1 MTTPSRFKPRKTTT
15 KLALLLLALVV
26 AGCSTTTYNPTVYP
40 YKINQQAL
48 RAQPIKTILIASEN
62 VSGAPTKSIL
72 REPSRRIDREL
83 IKYLRSNGYRI
94 APQHIFDNAW
104 KQAIYR
110 YGNIYDPT
118 SGKVDRAAWN
128 AVMATTLAA
137 VRERGGIDGILFTD
151 VIEHDVQHSAG
162 LQHYARWYGVTRKPA
177 TQGAGS
183 GVPVGFNWTQ
193 TIKGASLRVT
203 LYNMQG
209 DPVFA
214 SFGGLDTLHAV
225 DMRNPDAG
233 FVRRK
238 KLLKSDSVIEEGI
251 QLALHPL
258 VPMKKYPGNK
268 K

>member
-1 MTTPSRFKPRKTTT
+1 MTHL
-15 KLALLLLALVV
+15 KLSLLMLAVFV
-26 AGCSTTTYNPTVYP
+26 TGCSTVTYNPTVYP
-40 YKINQQAL
+40 FQINGAAL
-48 RAQPIKTILIASEN
+48 KAQPVKTVLIASVN

-72 REPSRRIDREL
+72 RAPAKRIDREL
-83 IKYLRSNGYRI
+83 EKYLRANGFRI

-118 SGKVDRAAWN
+118 SGKVDRNSWN
-128 AVMATTLAA
+128 AVMATTLTA
-137 VRERGGIDGILFTD
+137 VREHGGIDGILFTD

-193 TIKGASLRVT
+193 TIKAASLAVT
-203 LYNMQG
+203 LYNMSG
-209 DPVFA
+209 DPVFV
-214 SFGGLDTLHAV
+214 SRGGLDTLHAI
-225 DMRNPDAG
+225 DMRNPEAG

-251 QLALHPL
+251 QLAMHPL
-258 VPMKKYPGNK
+258 IPMKKYPGK
-268 K
+268 KD